1 MIIQLNDK
9 IKSRLTS
16 SEEQVIKYIN
26 ENDNKLVDMSIVDI
40 AEETFTSPATVSRAI
55 KKCGVNGFME
65 LRYNLSKR
73 KEEINS
79 SKDINEIFS
88 KSLIETRQTLENISV
103 NQILEII
110 ELIQKSKKII
120 VIARGLSELVAT
132 EFSLKR
138 ELMDFNVFNISDPNI
153 MKKFSREA
161 NKDHLYI
168 AFTLKGED
176 QDILTTIKNAHLRD
190 ANVVACSCG
199 SNKELR
205 KYSDHIILGYK
216 HSNISIKKF
225 EMTSRLPLFVISRV
239 ILDYLVM
246 NSM

>member
-9 IKSRLTS
+9 IKSKLTS

-110 ELIQKSKKII
+110 ELIQKSKKIMPTNF
-120 VIARGLSELVAT
+120 L
-132 EFSLKR
+132 
-138 ELMDFNVFNISDPNI
+138 
-153 MKKFSREA
+153 
-161 NKDHLYI
+161 
-168 AFTLKGED
+168 
-176 QDILTTIKNAHLRD
+176 
-190 ANVVACSCG
+190 
-199 SNKELR
+199 
-205 KYSDHIILGYK
+205 
-216 HSNISIKKF
+216 
-225 EMTSRLPLFVISRV
+225 
-239 ILDYLVM
+239 
-246 NSM
+246 

>member
-9 IKSRLTS
+9 IKSKLTS

-132 EFSLKR
+132 EFSLKL
-138 ELMDFNVFNISDPNI
+138 EL
-153 MKKFSREA
+153 
-161 NKDHLYI
+161 
-168 AFTLKGED
+168 
-176 QDILTTIKNAHLRD
+176 
-190 ANVVACSCG
+190 
-199 SNKELR
+199 
-205 KYSDHIILGYK
+205 
-216 HSNISIKKF
+216 
-225 EMTSRLPLFVISRV
+225 
-239 ILDYLVM
+239 M

>member
-1 MIIQLNDK
+1 
-9 IKSRLTS
+9 
-16 SEEQVIKYIN
+16 
-26 ENDNKLVDMSIVDI
+26 MSIVNI
-40 AEETFTSPATVSRAI
+40 AEETFTSPATVSRKI

-132 EFSLKR
+132 EFSLKL

-153 MKKFSREA
+153 MKK
-161 NKDHLYI
+161 LYSI
-168 AFTLKGED
+168 YTKRRRSGYSYHDKKCPFKRCKCSSML
-176 QDILTTIKNAHLRD
+176 LRQQ
-190 ANVVACSCG
+190 
-199 SNKELR
+199 
-205 KYSDHIILGYK
+205 
-216 HSNISIKKF
+216 
-225 EMTSRLPLFVISRV
+225 
-239 ILDYLVM
+239 
-246 NSM
+246 

>member
-9 IKSRLTS
+9 IKSKLTS

-132 EFSLKR
+132 EF
-138 ELMDFNVFNISDPNI
+138 
-153 MKKFSREA
+153 
-161 NKDHLYI
+161 
-168 AFTLKGED
+168 
-176 QDILTTIKNAHLRD
+176 
-190 ANVVACSCG
+190 
-199 SNKELR
+199 
-205 KYSDHIILGYK
+205 
-216 HSNISIKKF
+216 
-225 EMTSRLPLFVISRV
+225 
-239 ILDYLVM
+239 
-246 NSM
+246 

>member
-65 LRYNLSKR
+65 LRYNLSKK

-110 ELIQKSKKII
+110 DLIQKSKKII
-120 VIARGLSELVAT
+120 VVARGLSELVAT
-132 EFSLKR
+132 EFTLKL
-138 ELMDFNVFNISDPNI
+138 ELMDFNVFNISDI
-153 MKKFSREA
+153 W
-161 NKDHLYI
+161 
-168 AFTLKGED
+168 
-176 QDILTTIKNAHLRD
+176 
-190 ANVVACSCG
+190 
-199 SNKELR
+199 
-205 KYSDHIILGYK
+205 
-216 HSNISIKKF
+216 
-225 EMTSRLPLFVISRV
+225 
-239 ILDYLVM
+239 
-246 NSM
+246 

>member
-9 IKSRLTS
+9 IKSKLTS

-88 KSLIETRQTLENISV
+88 K
-103 NQILEII
+103 
-110 ELIQKSKKII
+110 
-120 VIARGLSELVAT
+120 
-132 EFSLKR
+132 
-138 ELMDFNVFNISDPNI
+138 
-153 MKKFSREA
+153 
-161 NKDHLYI
+161 
-168 AFTLKGED
+168 
-176 QDILTTIKNAHLRD
+176 
-190 ANVVACSCG
+190 
-199 SNKELR
+199 
-205 KYSDHIILGYK
+205 
-216 HSNISIKKF
+216 
-225 EMTSRLPLFVISRV
+225 
-239 ILDYLVM
+239 
-246 NSM
+246 